1 MDRQAKEKLHTLAF
15 ELEKERSQEVIPK
28 DSID

>member
-1 MDRQAKEKLHTLAF
+1 MDRQAKEKLHTLAL